1 MTERQKPD
9 GNFFDEYTR
18 GFDRTEFQRL
28 FTRDTADAYRYFSR
42 GLDLKALATAPW
54 YKRWPT
60 HARLFFVAF
69 AMRLSP
75 ARRVLYAFA
84 VVSTV
89 FGLLDLFDGFGT
101 VRLFLFPLT
110 LNLYLPQWVEGT
122 SWMVL
127 AFLSIHLLVLME
139 VADRLSLKS
148 DLEIARDIQ
157 IAMLP
162 RGPQQS
168 GDTRVFGFTR
178 PANTVGGD
186 FYDILPLGDGRL
198 MVAVGD
204 VAGKGS
210 PAALLMALLL
220 AMLRT
225 LVDEGLESARLIARL
240 NVQICRHSPGSRF
253 ITFFYGLYDPKDG
266 SLEYVNA
273 GHLPPMLRR
282 ASGVIDR
289 LDGGG
294 MALGMFDHATYE
306 TGHVTINPGETLVL
320 YTDGITEAENRSG
333 RAFEDSGLEAIVV
346 ARASEAEPEALARAI
361 IVAVEAH
368 AGDVR
373 LADDLTVAVLMR
385 GTGVFSTETAKT
397 GTGLA

>member
-1 MTERQKPD
+1 MAEKKSPR
-9 GNFFDEYTR
+9 NFFDEYTR

-28 FTRDTADAYRYFSR
+28 FTRDTADAYHYFSR
-42 GLDLKALATAPW
+42 GIDLAALESAPW
-54 YKRWPT
+54 YRRWPT
-60 HARLFFVAF
+60 HARLFLIAF

-75 ARRVLYAFA
+75 GRRVLYGFA
-84 VVSTV
+84 VVSLV
-89 FGLLDLFDGFGT
+89 FGLLDLFDGFGGLRVMLWPFT
-101 VRLFLFPLT
+101 LT
-110 LNLYLPQWVEGT
+110 LWLPQWVEGT

-127 AFLSIHLLVLME
+127 AFVAIHLLVLME

-162 RGPQQS
+162 RGEHAL
-168 GDTRVFGFTR
+168 GDARVFGTTR

-186 FYDILPLGDGRL
+186 FYDVLPMADGRL
-198 MVAVGD
+198 MIAVGD

-225 LVDEGLESARLIARL
+225 LVDEGLDSVRLISRL
-240 NVQICRHSPGSRF
+240 NAQICRHSPGSRF
-253 ITFFYGLYDPKDG
+253 ITFFYGIYDSSTG
-266 SLEYVNA
+266 ALEYVNA
-273 GHLPPMLRR
+273 GHLPPLVRR
-282 ASGVIDR
+282 ASGAIDR

-306 TGHVTINPGETLVL
+306 SRRVTIEPGDTIVL
-320 YTDGITEAENRSG
+320 YTDGITEAENRTG
-333 RAFEDSGLEAIVV
+333 RAFEDTGLEAIL
-346 ARASEAEPEALARAI
+346 AHQRDERDPEALSRAI
-361 IVAVEAH
+361 ISAVEAH

-373 LADDLTVAVLMR
+373 LADDLTVAVLTR
-385 GTGVFSTETAKT
+385 IPS
-397 GTGLA
+397 